1 MLLPVPAYRGPDFEE
16 RLRESMDVEAMIE
29 ESERELR
36 DYANQRIPLPA
47 KNLSEKDEDLLKKVS
62 MIASAVKVEEP
73 PVLAPDVR
81 MIPFYLFFKDQRAI
95 HHRRAAEK
103 RSTHREAHLGGRDI

>member
-1 MLLPVPAYRGPDFEE
+1 MLLPIPSYRGPDFEE
-16 RLRESMDVEAMIE
+16 RLRETMDVEAMIE

-47 KNLSEKDEDLLKKVS
+47 KSLSDKDEDLLKKVS

-73 PVLAPDVR
+73 PLLAPDVSLR
-81 MIPFYLFFKDQRAI
+81 NLITTFYPD
-95 HHRRAAEK
+95 
-103 RSTHREAHLGGRDI
+103 